1 MQFVTVRDLRSKSAE
16 IWQKL
21 KEEREVIIT
30 LNGKPIAV
38 MAPVEEG
45 KLEESLRLTRRVR
58 AMMAREALQ
67 ESSIKKGLDKIT
79 PEEINAEIARVRKK
93 RNV

>member
-21 KEEREVIIT
+21 KEEREVVIT

-79 PEEINAEIARVRKK
+79 PEDINAEIARVRKK